1 VHPLRTRLSCQQS
14 IALAYGEHDKTGNIN
29 KAMKEWAER
38 DQQSVYMVIPDAGHC
53 SNQDNPEF
61 FNRLMR
67 EFLEGLK

>member
-1 VHPLRTRLSCQQS
+1 
-14 IALAYGEHDKTGNIN
+14 
-29 KAMKEWAER
+29 MKEWAER